1 MTRGPMNG
9 TGRRPSFDQ
18 VVPVVADDPPA
29 PLHLSDNTNLF
40 GTPPAAL
47 AAIRAAQGADIV
59 QYPSSSGPELREA
72 IAGYLGVQP
81 NEVVVG
87 CGGDNIIDCALRAFC
102 APGDAV
108 AFPDPTFV
116 MTRYFALTNG
126 LTPTPVPIRS
136 DAGTDVEGLILKRAP
151 LTYLC
156 APNNPTGL
164 QPSLDEQ
171 KRVLNDAAGIVMI
184 DEAYGE
190 FAGPS
195 LAKEVVAHERSI
207 IVRTFSKAFGL
218 AGMRVGYGIGSRRLV
233 REIEKARGPFLVSS
247 VGLAAATAAIT
258 KDLSWIT
265 THVAAA
271 IDARQLFV
279 RQLRERGFTPYESH
293 GNFVLVPVP
302 NAKLT
307 AQRLAEQGI
316 SVRFF
321 SGLTVIGD
329 AVRITVAPIDAMQ
342 GVAAALAAS
351 VA

>member
-47 AAIRAAQGADIV
+47 AAIHAAQGADIV

-136 DAGTDVEGLILKRAP
+136 
-151 LTYLC
+151 
-156 APNNPTGL
+156 
-164 QPSLDEQ
+164 
-171 KRVLNDAAGIVMI
+171 
-184 DEAYGE
+184 
-190 FAGPS
+190 
-195 LAKEVVAHERSI
+195 
-207 IVRTFSKAFGL
+207 
-218 AGMRVGYGIGSRRLV
+218 
-233 REIEKARGPFLVSS
+233 
-247 VGLAAATAAIT
+247 
-258 KDLSWIT
+258 
-265 THVAAA
+265 
-271 IDARQLFV
+271 
-279 RQLRERGFTPYESH
+279 
-293 GNFVLVPVP
+293 
-302 NAKLT
+302 
-307 AQRLAEQGI
+307 
-316 SVRFF
+316 
-321 SGLTVIGD
+321 
-329 AVRITVAPIDAMQ
+329 
-342 GVAAALAAS
+342 
-351 VA
+351 